1 MLAYVLAIPLVDEA
15 QKKGAIMATYYVP
28 TKNCTT
34 AARSDHCDWKKSVPE
49 IIRRYQSSDESV
61 PNRSAMHYT
70 QSVLI
75 PVSISRSKDKP
86 QLVGYWN
93 YDTNKNKSYSY
104 APVILSKRGKTT
116 KKPTNVEGD
125 VITHIVS
132 LLTEEKP
139 EFVPCLTEDEE
150 GAFVTEFCRREQV
163 PQFAPDTK
171 FGKPALLYVIYQQPK
186 KNKPFV
192 CGLTVYDEHGQLI
205 VHIMNFVPMYQSI
218 IHKKASLERRIISA
232 LGFTASEEHI
242 WQNIIKDEIWDDFGK
257 RYTMPWPLYRSDGL
271 WRLSFRDT
279 QASATWL
286 VRQPHLSLTK
296 LKQ

>member
-1 MLAYVLAIPLVDEA
+1 
-15 QKKGAIMATYYVP
+15 MATYYVP

-34 AARSDHCDWKKSVPE
+34 AARSDHCDWKKSVSE
-49 IIRRYQSSDESV
+49 IIRQYQSSDESV

-75 PVSISRSKDKP
+75 PVSISRSKHKP

-104 APVILSKRGKTT
+104 APVILSKPGKTT
-116 KKPTNVEGD
+116 KKPTNVESG
-125 VITHIVS
+125 VS

-139 EFVPCLTEDEE
+139 EFVPCITEDEE

-186 KNKPFV
+186 KGKPFV
-192 CGLTVYDEHGQLI
+192 CVLTVDDEHGQLI

-232 LGFTASEEHI
+232 LGFTAKEEHI

-257 RYTMPWPLYRSDGL
+257 RYTMPWPLYRSNGS
-271 WRLSFRDT
+271 WRLSFRDI
-279 QASATWL
+279 QASASWL

>member
-1 MLAYVLAIPLVDEA
+1 
-15 QKKGAIMATYYVP
+15 MAAYYVP
-28 TKNCTT
+28 TTKNRTETT
-34 AARSDHCDWKKSVPE
+34 VPPEQCEWKKSVPE
-49 IIRRYQSSDESV
+49 KVEQHQTGDMPI
-61 PNRSAMHYT
+61 PNHSAMHYT
-70 QSVLI
+70 PSVLI
-75 PVSISRSKDKP
+75 PVGRSKRKP

-116 KKPTNVEGD
+116 KKSTNVEGD

-150 GAFVTEFCRREQV
+150 GAFVTEFCQREQV

-205 VHIMNFVPMYQSI
+205 VHIMNFVPMYQSLI
-218 IHKKASLERRIISA
+218 HEIHKKASLERRIISA

-271 WRLSFRDT
+271 WRLSFRDI